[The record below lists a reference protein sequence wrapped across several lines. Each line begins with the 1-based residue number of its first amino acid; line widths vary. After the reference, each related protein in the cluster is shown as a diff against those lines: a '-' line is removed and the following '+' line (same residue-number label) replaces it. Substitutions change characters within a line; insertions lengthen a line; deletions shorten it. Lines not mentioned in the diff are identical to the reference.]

1 LPLVPHSYGYLEN
14 KAFRHGDIEDV
25 LTELLKRTGGGLL
38 KSGSK
43 FKGLDVKR
51 VYFGYVAV
59 LLERLYYI
67 MVITDELIGIGT
79 LISIGRYHER
89 LT

>member
-1 LPLVPHSYGYLEN
+1 MHSVQATCPGTSSLEQFDADCSQRWCSYGYLED

-51 VYFGYVAV
+51 VYFG
-59 LLERLYYI
+59 
-67 MVITDELIGIGT
+67 
-79 LISIGRYHER
+79 
-89 LT
+89 